1 VAYQDVGSAIL
12 GGFNAARA
20 SKQQKFSNDLL
31 TKEANRLEAEL
42 QLRQD
47 AAAQKGV
54 IANNDQYIQNLAASN
69 LLSKDMLSLD
79 KQKLADGISKG
90 DAATTG
96 VMLDLA
102 NRSGLLP
109 NGSVA
114 ESIVPLPNGGY
125 AVTLRTFEGALAPIT
140 KNATSAGDDN
150 VVKFSPGQLANLGN
164 QYYKGTVVSNSSL
177 ISPAMFRATANMVE
191 TEDDAL
197 NLNNR
202 YANILQSSNIIDG
215 VASTGDLQLGRDA
228 MNAVAEVDET
238 DEESTIKSDISDS
251 LQIPN
256 ILTDVAKLA
265 PDAGSGLSQD
275 DPRAK
280 VDERSGLTGGM
291 YGSMSNAGIQA
302 QTKLNDRLID
312 PDSGASLN
320 DVIAELDGKRDDLV
334 KQLKDG
340 EITTFKFDRE
350 MKKLDTARKVN
361 VKKANQASSR
371 KIKNLTSRRNALIKR
386 NLMSEAQDI
395 QNQLDAEIGSSYTA
409 EGLKRLSLQLETE
422 SKKEIDEKIEN
433 GEIQLNQEDV
443 KEITTKM
450 QDQEVRELND
460 LTRLNTKDR
469 ALARAVILSM
479 TTDETSRR
487 ALREEIDNIYET
499 GRASMSAKDAATNR
513 INTDKNKIALRK
525 INNESR
531 QWAEGQYENLNDDL
545 ETFYTGMNKVYFGE
559 NFQDENLDR
568 RTAKGV
574 IRQFLPTLLSRIEN
588 TTSPQAQDQWSKAF
602 GSLISTTVGALA
614 EDGDTGL
621 GEAFF
626 AWFRPNARNSIQSTD
641 FDISK
646 VRPVYS
652 AKGKVTGY
660 VYTDQY
666 GRQTDSEISVGQVKS
681 LDENLAKALRA
692 VVTKRHPFTDAK

>member
-1 VAYQDVGSAIL
+1 
-12 GGFNAARA
+12 
-20 SKQQKFSNDLL
+20 
-31 TKEANRLEAEL
+31 
-42 QLRQD
+42 
-47 AAAQKGV
+47 
-54 IANNDQYIQNLAASN
+54 
-69 LLSKDMLSLD
+69 
-79 KQKLADGISKG
+79 
-90 DAATTG
+90 
-96 VMLDLA
+96 
-102 NRSGLLP
+102 
-109 NGSVA
+109 
-114 ESIVPLPNGGY
+114 
-125 AVTLRTFEGALAPIT
+125 
-140 KNATSAGDDN
+140 
-150 VVKFSPGQLANLGN
+150 
-164 QYYKGTVVSNSSL
+164 
-177 ISPAMFRATANMVE
+177 
-191 TEDDAL
+191 
-197 NLNNR
+197 
-202 YANILQSSNIIDG
+202 
-215 VASTGDLQLGRDA
+215 
-228 MNAVAEVDET
+228 
-238 DEESTIKSDISDS
+238 
-251 LQIPN
+251 
-256 ILTDVAKLA
+256 
-265 PDAGSGLSQD
+265 
-275 DPRAK
+275 
-280 VDERSGLTGGM
+280 
-291 YGSMSNAGIQA
+291 
-302 QTKLNDRLID
+302 
-312 PDSGASLN
+312 
-320 DVIAELDGKRDDLV
+320 
-334 KQLKDG
+334 
-340 EITTFKFDRE
+340 
-350 MKKLDTARKVN
+350 
-361 VKKANQASSR
+361 
-371 KIKNLTSRRNALIKR
+371 
-386 NLMSEAQDI
+386 MSEAQDI

-652 AKGKVTGY
+652 AKGKDTGY

>member
-1 VAYQDVGSAIL
+1 MAYQDVGSAIL

-20 SKQQKFSNDLL
+20 SKQQQFSNDLL
-31 TKEANRLEAEL
+31 TKESNRLEAEL

-54 IANNDQYIQNLAASN
+54 IANNDQYIQNLAAAN

-90 DAATTG
+90 DATTTG

-177 ISPAMFRATANMVE
+177 ISPAMFRATANMIE

-197 NLNNR
+197 NLNSR

-228 MNAVAEVDET
+228 MNAVAAVDET
-238 DEESTIKSDISDS
+238 DDESTIKSDISDS

-256 ILTDVAKLA
+256 ILTDVTKLA
-265 PDAGSGLSQD
+265 PDAGSGLSED

-280 VDERSGLTGGM
+280 VSNRRSTGGM
-291 YGSMSNAGIQA
+291 YGSMSNAGSLA
-302 QTKLNDRLID
+302 QTKLDDRLID

-320 DVIAELDGKRDDLV
+320 DVVAELDGKRDALI
-334 KQLKDG
+334 KQFKDG
-340 EITTFKFDRE
+340 QITSFKFDRE
-350 MKKLDTARKVN
+350 MKKLDTARKVSVSKSN
-361 VKKANQASSR
+361 KASSR
-371 KIKNLTSRRNALIKR
+371 KINVLTNRRDALIER

-395 QNQLDAEIGSSYTA
+395 QNQLDAEIGSSYTS

-422 SKKEIDEKIEN
+422 SKKDIDEKIEN

-487 ALREEIDNIYET
+487 ALRDEIDNIYET

-525 INNESR
+525 LNNESR

-614 EDGDTGL
+614 EEGDTGL

-660 VYTDQY
+660 TYTDQY

>member
-1 VAYQDVGSAIL
+1 MAYQDVGSAIL

-31 TKEANRLEAEL
+31 TKESNRLEAEL

-54 IANNDQYIQNLAASN
+54 TANNDQYIQNLAASN

-256 ILTDVAKLA
+256 ILTDVTKLA
-265 PDAGSGLSQD
+265 PDAGSGLSED
-275 DPRAK
+275 DPRAELTPDYYQLPTAK
-280 VDERSGLTGGM
+280 SRARDELLVDDG
-291 YGSMSNAGIQA
+291 
-302 QTKLNDRLID
+302 
-312 PDSGASLN
+312 DSSF
-320 DVIAELDGKRDDLV
+320 
-334 KQLKDG
+334 Q
-340 EITTFKFDRE
+340 
-350 MKKLDTARKVN
+350 KKLDSLKAEKEAATKAFKEGAYDRKPSNYERDLARIQKREDTLI
-361 VKKANQASSR
+361 KGANRASSK
-371 KIKNLTSRRNALIKR
+371 KIKNLATRRDELLKR
-386 NLMSEAQDI
+386 GFTEDAQDV
-395 QNQLDAEIGSSYTA
+395 QNQLDVELGSSYTS

-525 INNESR
+525 INNESQ

-559 NFQDENLDR
+559 DFQDENLDR

-660 VYTDQY
+660 IYTDQY

>member
-1 VAYQDVGSAIL
+1 MAYQDVGSAIL

-256 ILTDVAKLA
+256 ILTDVTKLA
-265 PDAGSGLSQD
+265 PDAGSGLSED
-275 DPRAK
+275 DPRAELTPDYYQLPTAK
-280 VDERSGLTGGM
+280 SRARDELLVDDG
-291 YGSMSNAGIQA
+291 
-302 QTKLNDRLID
+302 
-312 PDSGASLN
+312 DSSF
-320 DVIAELDGKRDDLV
+320 
-334 KQLKDG
+334 Q
-340 EITTFKFDRE
+340 
-350 MKKLDTARKVN
+350 KKLDSLKAEKEAATKAFKEGAYDRKPSNYERDLARIQKREDTLI
-361 VKKANQASSR
+361 KGANRASSK
-371 KIKNLTSRRNALIKR
+371 KIKNLATRRDELLKR
-386 NLMSEAQDI
+386 GFTEDAQDV
-395 QNQLDAEIGSSYTA
+395 QNQLDVELGSSYTS

>member
-1 VAYQDVGSAIL
+1 MAYQDVGSAIL

>member
-1 VAYQDVGSAIL
+1 M
-12 GGFNAARA
+12 
-20 SKQQKFSNDLL
+20 KL
-31 TKEANRLEAEL
+31 T
-42 QLRQD
+42 
-47 AAAQKGV
+47 
-54 IANNDQYIQNLAASN
+54 N

-177 ISPAMFRATANMVE
+177 ISPAMFRATANMIE

-197 NLNNR
+197 NLNSR

-228 MNAVAEVDET
+228 MNAVAAVDET
-238 DEESTIKSDISDS
+238 DDESTIKSDISDS

-256 ILTDVAKLA
+256 ILTDVTKLA
-265 PDAGSGLSQD
+265 PDAGSGLSDD
-275 DPRAK
+275 DPRSELTPDYYQMPTVASRARDELL
-280 VDERSGLTGGM
+280 VDDG
-291 YGSMSNAGIQA
+291 
-302 QTKLNDRLID
+302 
-312 PDSGASLN
+312 DSSF
-320 DVIAELDGKRDDLV
+320 
-334 KQLKDG
+334 Q
-340 EITTFKFDRE
+340 
-350 MKKLDTARKVN
+350 KKLDSLKAEKEAATKAFKEGAYDRKPSNYERDLARIQKREDTLI
-361 VKKANQASSR
+361 KGANRASSK
-371 KIKNLTSRRNALIKR
+371 KIKNLATRRDELLKR
-386 NLMSEAQDI
+386 GFTEDAQDI
-395 QNQLDAEIGSSYTA
+395 QNQLDVELGSSYTS

-422 SKKEIDEKIEN
+422 SKKDIDEKIEN

-487 ALREEIDNIYET
+487 ALRDEIDNIYET

-525 INNESR
+525 LNNESR

-614 EDGDTGL
+614 EEGDTGL

-660 VYTDQY
+660 TYTDQY

-681 LDENLAKALRA
+681 LDENLAKGLRA

>member
-499 GRASMSAKDAATNR
+499 GRESMSAKDAATNR

>member
-256 ILTDVAKLA
+256 ILTDVTKLA
-265 PDAGSGLSQD
+265 PDAGSGLSED
-275 DPRAK
+275 DPRAELTPDYYQLPTAK
-280 VDERSGLTGGM
+280 SRARDELLVDDG
-291 YGSMSNAGIQA
+291 
-302 QTKLNDRLID
+302 
-312 PDSGASLN
+312 DSSF
-320 DVIAELDGKRDDLV
+320 
-334 KQLKDG
+334 Q
-340 EITTFKFDRE
+340 
-350 MKKLDTARKVN
+350 KKLDSLKAEKEAATKAFKEGAYDRKPSNYERDLARIQKREDTLI
-361 VKKANQASSR
+361 KGANRASSK
-371 KIKNLTSRRNALIKR
+371 KIKNLATRRDELLKR
-386 NLMSEAQDI
+386 GFTEDAQDV
-395 QNQLDAEIGSSYTA
+395 QNQLDVELGSSYTS